1 MPLMKYFGFVGSAL
15 VLLLVGTGWFFPQPI
30 AEPIRSAKVRPAIR
44 ISSVEQLPE
53 RVVLDTTLPTIA
65 APSVLEFA
73 ERWPREPATPVEH
86 LSTQAPP
93 APITAAPRKQNPAKQ
108 ERAKKIAAAPKSSVE
123 SAMIDKLPPSPPVTR
138 LTLLDILKEG
148 VEQTQ
153 AKLIASLEPLTTHVS
168 KLRPETR

>member
-1 MPLMKYFGFVGSAL
+1 MFSVLSIFSDLLAIRVVRSPQTEAAYAFDEILRFVGSAL

-53 RVVLDTTLPTIA
+53 RVVLDTTFPTIA

-108 ERAKKIAAAPKSSVE
+108 ERAKKIAAAPKSRSN
-123 SAMIDKLPPSPPVTR
+123 R
-138 LTLLDILKEG
+138 
-148 VEQTQ
+148 Q
-153 AKLIASLEPLTTHVS
+153 
-168 KLRPETR
+168 